1 MAMDNDGLDA
11 LRESAEAALSAGVAN
26 RAQLVAA
33 VPALV
38 ALQAELKALA
48 DRAREARKVA
58 DALALLCS
66 EYAHAHPGYV
76 FGETFAVSAI
86 GVASGDLEIDG
97 RTYHFSR
104 GFDGYCRTEQGASMS
119 QGFLKTL
126 PKGWT
131 KQRLE
136 LSATGVSK
144 ADPGEDELAEHGLAR
159 KVKDVWSER

>member
-1 MAMDNDGLDA
+1 MYGGGACDRGEVPRRCARRTDGI
-11 LRESAEAALSAGVAN
+11 RGTRGTRCGVPAGVAN
-26 RAQLVAA
+26 RAQLVA
-33 VPALV
+33 
-38 ALQAELKALA
+38 
-48 DRAREARKVA
+48 
-58 DALALLCS
+58 
-66 EYAHAHPGYV
+66 
-76 FGETFAVSAI
+76 AVSAI

-144 ADPGEDELAEHGLAR
+144 ADPGEAELAEHGLAR
-159 KVKDVWSER
+159 KVKDVWLER